1 MKLLFILLGLS
12 TFFLPLQGQ
21 ENSTSWTL
29 EECVSYAQEKNLN
42 LALSYLDQRAALVEA
57 KRTRHSRWPNLNASS
72 NFGYNF
78 GRTIDPTSN
87 EFITTSLGFN
97 SISINSGVTL
107 FNYNRINNSIRQ
119 ANIDQQVAEL
129 NYEQSEL
136 DVSLQIANLYLNA
149 LLAKENEKIAETQFK
164 NIENQLDRTSRL
176 VRSGAQPKAAEYE
189 LRAEL
194 AAQRQQWVGA
204 ENNATIAL
212 LQLKQA
218 LRLEI
223 ETPFDI
229 ADPPNDISIQETEV
243 KSVSEI
249 FDRSLATQPIYRAA
263 EMNVQS
269 ARLGRKMAQ
278 SAFFPSLNL
287 GLNVNSN
294 YSTQGRFLDG
304 TQLQSQRVPAQ
315 FQGEMGELTF
325 FTATPVFSSPGWLDQ
340 IDNNLGFGFAL
351 SLNIPIYSNYNN
363 QGNLQQA
370 KISRLRAERQL
381 DLQEQ
386 TIRIDVERAVAD
398 LRAAS
403 KSYEAAQ
410 SAFEAAQIAFDNTQI
425 QFNLGSS
432 SAFDFFQSQQR
443 LQSAQLQMTVAK
455 YDYIF
460 RQKIV
465 DFYLGNPIKL

>member
-1 MKLLFILLGLS
+1 MKQMIIFLCLS
-12 TFFLPLQGQ
+12 MACAGVHAQQ
-21 ENSTSWTL
+21 QTSPWTL
-29 EECVSYAQEKNLN
+29 EECVNYAQEHNLN
-42 LALSYLDQRAALVEA
+42 LALSYLDQRAADTEA
-57 KRTRHSRWPNLNASS
+57 RRTRHSRWPSLSASS

-87 EFITTSLGFN
+87 EFITTGLGFN
-97 SISINSGVTL
+97 SISVNSGVTL

-119 ANIDQQVAEL
+119 AGIDQQVAEL

-136 DVSLQIANLYLNA
+136 DLSLQIANLYLNA
-149 LLAKENEKIAETQFK
+149 LLAKENEKIAETQYK
-164 NIENQLDRTSRL
+164 NVENQLDRTSRL

-194 AAQRQQWVGA
+194 AAQRQQWVDA
-204 ENNATIAL
+204 ENNAYLAL

-218 LRLEI
+218 LQLEI
-223 ETPFDI
+223 DAPFDI
-229 ADPPNDISIQETEV
+229 EAPPTDVNIENTEV
-243 KSVSEI
+243 KSVTEI
-249 FDRSLATQPIYRAA
+249 FERSLATQPVYRAA

-269 ARLGRKMAQ
+269 ASLDRKIAQ
-278 SAFFPSLNL
+278 AAFFPSLSL

-304 TQLQSQRVPAQ
+304 TELQTQRVPAQ

-325 FTATPVFSSPGWLDQ
+325 LTANPIFSTPGWLEQ
-340 IDNNLGFGFAL
+340 MDNNLGFGFAL
-351 SLNIPIYSNYNN
+351 QLGIPIYSNYNN
-363 QGNLQQA
+363 RANVQQA
-370 KISRLRAERQL
+370 KIQRLRAERQL

-386 TIRIDVERAVAD
+386 TIRIDVERAVTD

-403 KSYEAAQ
+403 KSYEASQ
-410 SAFEAAQIAFDNTQI
+410 SAFEAAQIAFENTQK
-425 QFNLGSS
+425 QFDLGSA

>member
-1 MKLLFILLGLS
+1 MKQMI
-12 TFFLPLQGQ
+12 FFLCLFMTCAGVHAQ
-21 ENSTSWTL
+21 EQTSPWTL
-29 EECVSYAQEKNLN
+29 EECVDYAREHNLN
-42 LALSYLDQRAALVEA
+42 LALSYLDQRAANTEA
-57 KRTRHSRWPNLNASS
+57 RRIRHSRWPSLSASS

-87 EFITTSLGFN
+87 EFITTGLGFN
-97 SISINSGVTL
+97 SISVNSGLTL

-119 ANIDQQVAEL
+119 AGIDQQVAAL

-136 DVSLQIANLYLNA
+136 DLSLQIANLYLNA
-149 LLAKENEKIAETQFK
+149 LLAKENEKIAETQYK
-164 NIENQLDRTSRL
+164 NVENQLDRTSRL
-176 VRSGAQPKAAEYE
+176 VQSGAQPKAAEYE

-194 AAQRQQWVGA
+194 AAQKQQWVNA
-204 ENNATIAL
+204 ENNAYLAL

-218 LRLEI
+218 LQLEI
-223 ETPFDI
+223 DTPFDI
-229 ADPPNDISIQETEV
+229 AAPPADVQVESMEV
-243 KSVSEI
+243 RSVTEI
-249 FDRSLATQPIYRAA
+249 FERSLATQPVYRAA

-269 ARLGRKMAQ
+269 ARLGRKISQ
-278 SAFFPSLNL
+278 SAFFPSLSL

-294 YSTQGRFLDG
+294 YSTQGRFLEG
-304 TQLQSQRVPAQ
+304 TELQTQRVPAQ

-325 FTATPVFSSPGWLDQ
+325 LSASPTFVTPGWLEQ
-340 IDNNLGFGFAL
+340 MDNNLGFGFAL
-351 SLNIPIYSNYNN
+351 QLGIPIYSNYNN
-363 QGNLQQA
+363 RANVQQA
-370 KISRLRAERQL
+370 KIQRLRAERQL

-403 KSYEAAQ
+403 KSYEASQ
-410 SAFEAAQIAFDNTQI
+410 SAFEAAQIAFENTQK
-425 QFNLGSS
+425 QFDLGSA

-443 LQSAQLQMTVAK
+443 LQSAQLQMSVSK
-455 YDYIF
+455 YDYLF

>member
-1 MKLLFILLGLS
+1 MKQMI
-12 TFFLPLQGQ
+12 FFLCLFMTCAGVHAQ
-21 ENSTSWTL
+21 EQTSPWTL
-29 EECVSYAQEKNLN
+29 EECVDYAREHNLN
-42 LALSYLDQRAALVEA
+42 LALSYLDQRAANTEA
-57 KRTRHSRWPNLNASS
+57 RRTRHSRWPSLSASS

-87 EFITTSLGFN
+87 EFITTGLGFN
-97 SISINSGVTL
+97 SISVNSGLTL

-119 ANIDQQVAEL
+119 AGIDQQVAAL

-136 DVSLQIANLYLNA
+136 DLSLQIANLYLNA
-149 LLAKENEKIAETQFK
+149 LLAKENEKIAETQYK
-164 NIENQLDRTSRL
+164 NVENQLDRTSRL
-176 VRSGAQPKAAEYE
+176 VQSGAQPKAAEYE

-194 AAQRQQWVGA
+194 AAQKQQWVNA
-204 ENNATIAL
+204 ENNAYLAL

-218 LRLEI
+218 LQLEI
-223 ETPFDI
+223 DTPFDI
-229 ADPPNDISIQETEV
+229 AAPPADVQVESMEV
-243 KSVSEI
+243 RSVTEI
-249 FDRSLATQPIYRAA
+249 FERSLATQPVYRAA

-269 ARLGRKMAQ
+269 ARLGRKISQ
-278 SAFFPSLNL
+278 SAFFPSLSL

-294 YSTQGRFLDG
+294 YSTQGRFLEG
-304 TQLQSQRVPAQ
+304 TELQTQRVPAQ

-325 FTATPVFSSPGWLDQ
+325 LSASPTFVTPGWLEQ
-340 IDNNLGFGFAL
+340 MDNNLGFGFAL
-351 SLNIPIYSNYNN
+351 QLGIPIYSNYNN
-363 QGNLQQA
+363 RANVQQA
-370 KISRLRAERQL
+370 KIQRLRAERQL

-403 KSYEAAQ
+403 KSYEASQ
-410 SAFEAAQIAFDNTQI
+410 SAFEAAQIAFENTQK
-425 QFNLGSS
+425 QFDLGSA

-443 LQSAQLQMTVAK
+443 LQSAQLQMSVSK
-455 YDYIF
+455 YDYLF

>member
-1 MKLLFILLGLS
+1 MKQMII
-12 TFFLPLQGQ
+12 FLCLNMACAGVHAQQ
-21 ENSTSWTL
+21 QTSPWTL
-29 EECVSYAQEKNLN
+29 EECVNYAQEHNLN
-42 LALSYLDQRAALVEA
+42 LALSYLDQRAANTEA
-57 KRTRHSRWPNLNASS
+57 RRTRHSRWPSLSASS

-87 EFITTSLGFN
+87 EFITTGLGFN
-97 SISINSGVTL
+97 SISVNSGVTL

-119 ANIDQQVAEL
+119 AGIDQQVAEL

-136 DVSLQIANLYLNA
+136 DLSLQIANLYLNA
-149 LLAKENEKIAETQFK
+149 LLAKENEKIAETQYK
-164 NIENQLDRTSRL
+164 NVENQLDRTSRL

-194 AAQRQQWVGA
+194 AAQRQQWVDA
-204 ENNATIAL
+204 ENNAYLAL

-218 LRLEI
+218 LQLEI
-223 ETPFDI
+223 DAPFDI
-229 ADPPNDISIQETEV
+229 EAPPTDVNIQNTEV
-243 KSVSEI
+243 KSVTEI
-249 FDRSLATQPIYRAA
+249 FERSLATQPVYRAA

-269 ARLGRKMAQ
+269 ASLGRKIAQ
-278 SAFFPSLNL
+278 SAFFPSLSL

-304 TQLQSQRVPAQ
+304 TELQTQRVPAQ

-325 FTATPVFSSPGWLDQ
+325 LTANPIFSTPGWLEQ
-340 IDNNLGFGFAL
+340 MDNNLGFGFAL
-351 SLNIPIYSNYNN
+351 QLGIPIYSNYNN
-363 QGNLQQA
+363 RANVQQA
-370 KISRLRAERQL
+370 KIQRLRAERQL

-386 TIRIDVERAVAD
+386 TIRIDVERAVTD

-403 KSYEAAQ
+403 KSYEASQ
-410 SAFEAAQIAFDNTQI
+410 SAFEAAQIAFENTQK
-425 QFNLGSS
+425 QFDLGSA

>member
-1 MKLLFILLGLS
+1 MKQMIIFLCLS
-12 TFFLPLQGQ
+12 MACAGVHAQQ
-21 ENSTSWTL
+21 QTSPWTL
-29 EECVSYAQEKNLN
+29 EECVNYAQENNLN
-42 LALSYLDQRAALVEA
+42 LALSYLDQRAANTEA
-57 KRTRHSRWPNLNASS
+57 RRTRHSRWPSLSASS

-87 EFITTSLGFN
+87 EFITTGLGFN
-97 SISINSGVTL
+97 SISVNSGVTL

-119 ANIDQQVAEL
+119 AGIDQQVAEL

-136 DVSLQIANLYLNA
+136 DLSLQIANLYLNS
-149 LLAKENEKIAETQFK
+149 LLAKENEKIAETQYK
-164 NIENQLDRTSRL
+164 NVENQLDRTSRL

-194 AAQRQQWVGA
+194 AAQRQQWVDA
-204 ENNATIAL
+204 ENNAYLAL

-218 LRLEI
+218 LQLEI
-223 ETPFDI
+223 DAPFDI
-229 ADPPNDISIQETEV
+229 EAPPTDVNIENTEV
-243 KSVSEI
+243 KSVTEI
-249 FDRSLATQPIYRAA
+249 FERSLATQPVYRAA

-269 ARLGRKMAQ
+269 ASLGRKIAQ
-278 SAFFPSLNL
+278 AAFFPSLSL

-304 TQLQSQRVPAQ
+304 TELQTQRVPAQ

-325 FTATPVFSSPGWLDQ
+325 LTANPIFSTPGWLEQ
-340 IDNNLGFGFAL
+340 MDNNLGFGFAL
-351 SLNIPIYSNYNN
+351 QLGIPIYSNYNN
-363 QGNLQQA
+363 RANVQQA
-370 KISRLRAERQL
+370 KIQRLRAERQL

-386 TIRIDVERAVAD
+386 TIRIDVERAVTD

-403 KSYEAAQ
+403 KSYEASQ
-410 SAFEAAQIAFDNTQI
+410 SAFEAAQIAFENTQK
-425 QFNLGSS
+425 QFDLGSA